1 MRDRKDLPILITAVE
16 YKNDIL
22 VSNDKHFTSLQEI
35 IGNKP
40 FIMSTTDFYRA
51 NVWDI
56 DKILTGDRKGF
67 VFNKEAICRI

>member
-16 YKNDIL
+16 YKTDIL

-67 VFNKEAICRI
+67 VFNK